1 MLCLQAAVTSEGSL
15 YTWGRNRGSC
25 LGLGTRQSQDQPFP
39 LQVTLTPHPATI
51 HPMTATPGSTWRQ
64 GDRGQPG
71 S

>member
-39 LQVTLTPHPATI
+39 LQVTLTL
-51 HPMTATPGSTWRQ
+51 TPPPFTL
-64 GDRGQPG
+64 
-71 S
+71 